1 MQRGNYTVHL
11 SNGEKIEM
19 RFTTWGF
26 KKFCKDKGISVDELF
41 EYIGNGLMRTEDVI
55 QFMLI
60 GTEYLAFLK
69 KEEFKYTE
77 FDACNWL
84 DDMGGLTT
92 QKVIDIAYIIMSAL
106 IDKDVEQV
114 KELVEAAVQKAVAG
128 NGHTEKKSGE
138 RVGGRYI
145 RKQPKQD

>member
-1 MQRGNYTVHL
+1 
-11 SNGEKIEM
+11 
-19 RFTTWGF
+19 
-26 KKFCKDKGISVDELF
+26 
-41 EYIGNGLMRTEDVI
+41 
-55 QFMLI
+55 MLI
-60 GTEYLAFLK
+60 GTEYIALSK

-106 IDKDVEQV
+106 MDKDVEEV

-128 NGHTEKKSGE
+128 NGHTEKKSGGQ
-138 RVGGRYI
+138 RGGRYI
-145 RKQPKQD
+145 RNQPKPD